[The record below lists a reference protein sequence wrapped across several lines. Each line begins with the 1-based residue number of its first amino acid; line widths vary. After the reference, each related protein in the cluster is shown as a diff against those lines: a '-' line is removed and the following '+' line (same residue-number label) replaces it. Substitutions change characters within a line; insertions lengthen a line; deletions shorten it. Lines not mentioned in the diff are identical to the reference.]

1 MQSHALIFHIQIYNN
16 DDAII
21 ILDNLESFFPA
32 HRCDSDYNENFSE
45 GNISA
50 KITCWLLGYLTL

>member
-1 MQSHALIFHIQIYNN
+1 MQSHALIFRIQIFND
-16 DDAII
+16 DDAIT

-32 HRCDSDYNENFSE
+32 YRSDSDYNENFSE

-50 KITCWLLGYLTL
+50 

>member
-1 MQSHALIFHIQIYNN
+1 MQSHALIFHIQIYNDN
-16 DDAII
+16 DAII

-50 KITCWLLGYLTL
+50 